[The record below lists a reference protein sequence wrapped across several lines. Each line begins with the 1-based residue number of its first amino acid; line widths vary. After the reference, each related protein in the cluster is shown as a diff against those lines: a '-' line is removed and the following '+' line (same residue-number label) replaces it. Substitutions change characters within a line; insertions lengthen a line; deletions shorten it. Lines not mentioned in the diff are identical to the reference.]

1 MCEIDLFWVMKV
13 DEILQPC
20 FTLPMSNFPPATPS
34 KSSAMTGLPPPPPP
48 GDGPTSSSPP
58 PPPPPRRADGPTV
71 VQRGW
76 EGLKV
81 CEEAIFFLIWK
92 RKCMYSFQKMQVIW
106 KRRMWERW
114 AFVSCKKGCGGL
126 WTLQGQGV
134 RTSRLSK
141 SSRRFRQPWCVFH
154 PSRNQ
159 GCVWVK
165 NRYVLHSMCDWDFDH
180 CSTVSM

>member
-1 MCEIDLFWVMKV
+1 ML
-13 DEILQPC
+13 
-20 FTLPMSNFPPATPS
+20 NFPPATLS
-34 KSSAMTGLPPPPPP
+34 KSWAMTGLPPPPPP
-48 GDGPTSSSPP
+48 GDGPTCSSPP

-81 CEEAIFFLIWK
+81 CEEAIFFFDLK
-92 RKCMYSFQKMQVIW
+92 KKVRVLFFQKMHVIW

-141 SSRRFRQPWCVFH
+141 SSRRFRQPWCVFS
-154 PSRNQ
+154 PKQESRL
-159 GCVWVK
+159 CVSKEPVCTSFNVWLGFWPLLDSEHVECFMIVR
-165 NRYVLHSMCDWDFDH
+165 NPRVIPEFSR
-180 CSTVSM
+180 